1 MIVKKGVIFFHKN
14 IRTIYKERWVNKCIE
29 TILNQTVSD
38 FSIYEINYGED
49 DFSLFEGIQL
59 KNPHKFI
66 SEENPNHAEAMN
78 RIIDLAVEDGCEY
91 IFNTNL
97 DDYYTLNR
105 FEKQIEFLDQGYDIV
120 SSDFCYIKDVDESDE
135 IIKYLNI
142 KSLGDIGSNLERNIN
157 IIAHPCVAY
166 SKKFWETNRYIQ
178 EEIPKEDLLLWKRGI
193 ANGFRFYICEEV
205 LLNYRLHENQIT
217 GNNVSITKDPHEK
230 SLYRGNSSQVNTVG
244 PMTLR

>member
-1 MIVKKGVIFFHKN
+1 VKKGVIFFHKN

-97 DDYYTLNR
+97 DDYYALNR

-142 KSLGDIGSNLERNIN
+142 KSLGDIGSNLERNSN

-166 SKKFWETNRYIQ
+166 SKKFWETNRYSQ
-178 EEIPKEDLLLWKRGI
+178 EEIPKEDLFLWKRGI

-217 GNNVSITKDPHEK
+217 GNNVSITKGPHEK
-230 SLYRGNSSQVNTVG
+230 SLYKGDSSQVNTVG